1 MFCVEAIGPGPRRPA
16 PHRGAAR
23 AASAHGAKRR
33 HRPPTP
39 RRHAGGRAR
48 LAHRRSRRCSQKS
61 GDRPTKTRSFCAITP
76 RFLRRGGSAA
86 AKGRKAARNH
96 GCNHRKDK
104 NINLSPPN
112 HQQKHVFTPCTSGEM
127 QAEIRTFRRFRGKQG
142 AEYSFYFKASRTKVD
157 ILRNFLIMNQLVTN
171 NLILARVLH
180 GCQTSDL
187 LRSNEIISS
196 LSLKCSSNCAMRA
209 RSSSFSFAM
218 SVEPERAMLL
228 PLNEETALLPIDR

>member
-1 MFCVEAIGPGPRRPA
+1 MQ
-16 PHRGAAR
+16 R
-23 AASAHGAKRR
+23 AQFHFQLLRFHYMAECPSEIPKV
-33 HRPPTP
+33 
-39 RRHAGGRAR
+39 
-48 LAHRRSRRCSQKS
+48 
-61 GDRPTKTRSFCAITP
+61 
-76 RFLRRGGSAA
+76 RFLLSYFGGAL
-86 AKGRKAARNH
+86 
-96 GCNHRKDK
+96 
-104 NINLSPPN
+104 LS
-112 HQQKHVFTPCTSGEM
+112 
-127 QAEIRTFRRFRGKQG
+127 
-142 AEYSFYFKASRTKVD
+142 TKVD
-157 ILRNFLIMNQLVTN
+157 ILRKFLIMNQLVTN

>member
-1 MFCVEAIGPGPRRPA
+1 MRVSEWQ
-16 PHRGAAR
+16 RGAE
-23 AASAHGAKRR
+23 RR
-33 HRPPTP
+33 LPQGLHP
-39 RRHAGGRAR
+39 
-48 LAHRRSRRCSQKS
+48 
-61 GDRPTKTRSFCAITP
+61 
-76 RFLRRGGSAA
+76 RRGGFASPRAANLQRPSARVHKVA
-86 AKGRKAARNH
+86 TP
-96 GCNHRKDK
+96 HR
-104 NINLSPPN
+104 SPP
-112 HQQKHVFTPCTSGEM
+112 P
-127 QAEIRTFRRFRGKQG
+127 FRRARFRKI
-142 AEYSFYFKASRTKVD
+142 YFLSTKVD

>member
-1 MFCVEAIGPGPRRPA
+1 MIVFTGLKFEGFVSAPVFVCVKLFSGRTPVANVRNK
-16 PHRGAAR
+16 R
-23 AASAHGAKRR
+23 AQ
-33 HRPPTP
+33 
-39 RRHAGGRAR
+39 
-48 LAHRRSRRCSQKS
+48 C
-61 GDRPTKTRSFCAITP
+61 RSFYSENLYINA
-76 RFLRRGGSAA
+76 FLEFV
-86 AKGRKAARNH
+86 
-96 GCNHRKDK
+96 
-104 NINLSPPN
+104 
-112 HQQKHVFTPCTSGEM
+112 VFSLCCLILNCYLIS
-127 QAEIRTFRRFRGKQG
+127 
-142 AEYSFYFKASRTKVD
+142 TKVD
-157 ILRNFLIMNQLVTN
+157 ILRKFLIMNQLVTN

>member
-1 MFCVEAIGPGPRRPA
+1 MIVFTGLKFEEFC
-16 PHRGAAR
+16 
-23 AASAHGAKRR
+23 KC
-33 HRPPTP
+33 
-39 RRHAGGRAR
+39 
-48 LAHRRSRRCSQKS
+48 SR
-61 GDRPTKTRSFCAITP
+61 FC
-76 RFLRRGGSAA
+76 L
-86 AKGRKAARNH
+86 RKALSGADS
-96 GCNHRKDK
+96 CRK
-104 NINLSPPN
+104 
-112 HQQKHVFTPCTSGEM
+112 CTKKRA
-127 QAEIRTFRRFRGKQG
+127 QFQ
-142 AEYSFYFKASRTKVD
+142 SFYSENLHINAFLEFVVFSLCCLILNCYLISTKVD
-157 ILRNFLIMNQLVTN
+157 ILRNFLIMNQLITN